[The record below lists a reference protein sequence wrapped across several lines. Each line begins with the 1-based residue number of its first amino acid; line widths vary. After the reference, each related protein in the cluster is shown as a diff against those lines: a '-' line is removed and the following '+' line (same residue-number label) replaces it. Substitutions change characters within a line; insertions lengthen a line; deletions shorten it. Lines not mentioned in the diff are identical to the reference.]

1 MLAYTFAEGSY
12 DITLYGKTVN
22 ISIKLVPTRGLK
34 EVVSIMLAHLVNPN
48 QMMEDI
54 PVTLSHV
61 TIRLPYHLVNSDKD
75 IEYSPKIAEECL
87 KYLNR
92 LIEVIRYCTGQYWI
106 QRASF
111 RDLFIQD
118 IIEHN
123 IDGSGRGLSL
133 IQIPSG
139 HEFKWEIRKE
149 SEARS
154 QILEFLNDG
163 QRTVP
168 LSENL
173 FLEALRLFNSSTFE
187 QAIIIGNTSL
197 EIFVDE
203 NMTKKYIST
212 GMKYDDAKLQV
223 DKLFGNTFHYVMKK
237 SYFQGLSDSDRE
249 NHEVWKKFESVRK
262 VRKEVIHPRVRRS
275 SLEET
280 RDVLQKIRDIKE
292 WIETRAKYT

>member
-1 MLAYTFAEGSY
+1 MLAYTFAEEGSY
-12 DITLYGKTVN
+12 DVSLCGKTVN
-22 ISIKLVPTRGLK
+22 ISIKLVPTHGRK
-34 EVVSIMLAHLVNPN
+34 EVVPIMIAHLADPN

-54 PVTLSHV
+54 PITLSHV
-61 TIRLPYHLVNSDKD
+61 TIRLPYHFVDSDKD
-75 IEYSPKIAEECL
+75 LQYSPEIAEECI

-106 QRASF
+106 QRAGF

-123 IDGSGRGLSL
+123 IDGSDKGLSL

-139 HEFKWEIRKE
+139 HEFKWETRKQ
-149 SEARS
+149 SEAKS

-163 QRTVP
+163 ERRVP

-187 QAIIIGNTSL
+187 QAVIIGNTSL
-197 EIFVDE
+197 EIFVGE
-203 NMTKKYIST
+203 NLLKKYTST
-212 GMKYDDAKLQV
+212 GMYHDAAKRQV
-223 DKLFGNTFHYVMKK
+223 DKLFGNTFHDVMKK
-237 SYFQGLSDSDRE
+237 SYFHGMSNSELK
-249 NHEVWKKFESVRK
+249 NHEVWKKFDSVRK
-262 VRKEVIHPRVRRS
+262 VRKEVIHPHVRRS

-280 RDVLQKIRDIKE
+280 RNVLQNIHDIKKWVE
-292 WIETRAKYT
+292 V